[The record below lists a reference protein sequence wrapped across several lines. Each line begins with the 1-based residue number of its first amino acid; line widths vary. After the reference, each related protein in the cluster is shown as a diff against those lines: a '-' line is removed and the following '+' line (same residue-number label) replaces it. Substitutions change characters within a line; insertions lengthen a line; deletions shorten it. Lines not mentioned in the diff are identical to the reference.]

1 MYQNAKQQHAAVI
14 TPLQTTTY

>member
-1 MYQNAKQQHAAVI
+1 MYQNAKQQHATVI